1 MIWHFYIGSLTLG
14 SGHAEE
20 SEETP
25 VIIAASK
32 RKSAPMHQ
40 LSSTKLNLNSAKTED
55 KNQWGSITT
64 KVGQQGGNTKNY
76 RWLVCDLEEDGSGSA
91 VITQLHKKPLAGSS
105 GCCKSDRLTNQKGG
119 RLLDKQCCQLG
130 AGEWRV
136 AWSQRLDSKAV
147 ALDHFLT

>member
-76 RWLVCDLEEDGSGSA
+76 RWLLKLKEVCVWFRGGRQWERSYN
-91 VITQLHKKPLAGSS
+91 S